1 MDGERVNTTPALWR
15 EPKFSI
21 KKEQYDEFYK
31 FLTYDQKDPLDVL
44 HLSVDA
50 PVQFNAL
57 LFIPDITKDYL
68 ARTASTGAGSL
79 CPPRAHPA

>member
-1 MDGERVNTTPALWR
+1 MARA
-15 EPKFSI
+15 KFSI

-57 LFIPDITKDYL
+57 LFIPDITKDYFGRVPRAL
-68 ARTASTGAGSL
+68 GAGSL
-79 CPPRAHPA
+79 RPPRAHPA